1 MYRDFLSQEEFIDP
15 TSPPAFARVSVVS
28 AWLDIWH
35 RRLSHLSFPLFVAC
49 CPTSVSV
56 VALSLGRRLPSAK
69 GASKGKSPVLPSHPA
84 IPVLTLLLL
93 LCTQIFVMGVQS
105 EGQARYM
112 LVLMDDWSRY
122 TWVYFVRHK
131 SDAFSCFMRWLPA
144 ACRTQLS
151 TSTSHSAT

>member
-1 MYRDFLSQEEFIDP
+1 MMRKDQKATKEITKRAARLTPSLSLPSLRRLLSDLSVGGRLVAGP
-15 TSPPAFARVSVVS
+15 SPPVCQGCVQGKITPPPFPSSDTRADSPLALVHT
-28 AWLDIWH
+28 DI
-35 RRLSHLSFPLFVAC
+35 C
-49 CPTSVSV
+49 D
-56 VALSLGRRLPSAK
+56 
-69 GASKGKSPVLPSHPA
+69 
-84 IPVLTLLLL
+84 
-93 LCTQIFVMGVQS
+93 MGVQS

-122 TWVYFVRHK
+122 TWVYLVRHK